1 VLVICTGFFKKTTS
15 PSFLLSN
22 PFVSPSILKKKTFW
36 QIFFD
41 CLQIRFW
48 ISRIL
53 LGENDATFNCSNFF
67 FKFSN
72 GTFVVCVV
80 FSLSLE
86 KSIFFRFLYFS
97 KFWKEKDEK
106 ICQFFHQSLYTREK
120 KQTKQ
125 TSWHF
130 FLFNL
135 LFSLYKIISK
145 IPPQKK

>member
-1 VLVICTGFFKKTTS
+1 VLVICTGFFKKK
-15 PSFLLSN
+15 PHHLLFCCPTRLSLHL
-22 PFVSPSILKKKTFW
+22 SLKKNLLAN
-36 QIFFD
+36 FFD